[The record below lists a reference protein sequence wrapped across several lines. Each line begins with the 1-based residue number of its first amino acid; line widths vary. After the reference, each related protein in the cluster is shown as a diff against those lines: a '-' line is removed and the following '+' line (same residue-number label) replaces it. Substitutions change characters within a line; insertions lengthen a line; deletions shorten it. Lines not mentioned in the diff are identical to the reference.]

1 MALVTPFTSLP
12 GLILSDLA
20 EIKKKDATFKELKK
34 RLKKEYSVKKIA
46 NMQKRYLRKPE
57 TFQAEFALLVNNF
70 VRDYTLFRESY
81 GTLLKAIIE
90 TLNVAEKSEYTQL
103 LSIQD
108 IIIKIDARAAEKR
121 GEFYFPDSGRKKF
134 ANAFRRAMRDLAAQ
148 LNAEYDTLSGLA
160 KGKRAAAGFFSRFV
174 NARSAERKGM
184 RAAGKLREQVDHGQE
199 VLKHLQLELQQG
211 VQQDFLLLMLQFV
224 TEVAKTDELYRQ
236 LKNDLEILIQDIR
249 NEVEDVIL
257 KIAPFI
263 ALIQNDRTAMAK
275 VAAARE
281 EFVRLQQQIVSALQK
296 EELWPGY
303 DEATIKRI
311 MRSDIILLAT
321 LESIAKAAVQEI
333 VADVV
338 QRELGT
344 QQV

>member
-1 MALVTPFTSLP
+1 M
-12 GLILSDLA
+12 ILY
-20 EIKKKDATFKELKK
+20 T
-34 RLKKEYSVKKIA
+34 VKKVA
-46 NMQKRYLRKPE
+46 NLQKRYLKKP
-57 TFQAEFALLVNNF
+57 TSFQAEFALLVDNF
-70 VRDYTLFRESY
+70 VKDYTLFRESY

-90 TLNVAEKSEYTQL
+90 ALNVAEKSEYTEL
-103 LSIQD
+103 LSIQQ
-108 IIIKIDARAAEKR
+108 IIIKIDARAAEHKK
-121 GEFYFPDSGRKKF
+121 EFYFPDSGRKKF
-134 ANAFRRAMRDLAAQ
+134 ANAFRGAMRDLAAQ
-148 LNAEYDTLSGLA
+148 LKVEYDTLSGLVQ
-160 KGKRAAAGFFSRFV
+160 GKRVAAGFFSRFV

-184 RAAGKLREQVDHGQE
+184 RAAGKLREQVDHSQE
-199 VLKHLQLELQQG
+199 VLKHLRLELDEG

-263 ALIQNDRTAMAK
+263 ALIQNDRAAMGK

-281 EFVRLQQQIVSALQK
+281 AFVELQQQIVAALKK
-296 EELWPGY
+296 EELWPEY
-303 DEATIKRI
+303 DDATIKKI

-321 LESIAKAAVQEI
+321 LEAIAKADVQEI

-344 QQV
+344 QQT